1 MPPLEAQNRADV
13 WERRRI
19 QTSLRIERAGLELL
33 SAHGL
38 DVTVDQIAAA
48 AGISTRT
55 FFRYFRNPR
64 DVLTAVPARES
75 RRMCRALLARPPDE
89 SLLDSF
95 HAWFHEL
102 DRRRDVRGE
111 TGRLEA
117 ETLALWSRIV
127 RTEPDLV
134 LAESRAMTAL
144 TAELE
149 HVVRGRLALG
159 RDRGDTVGV
168 LSAAFAAVIWY
179 VFTRTL
185 DEDDAA
191 DFSSRV
197 DRAFELLGHLHAVDP
212 ELASST

>member
-1 MPPLEAQNRADV
+1 MPPLEPQHRADV

-19 QTSLRIERAGLELL
+19 ETSLRIERAGLELL
-33 SAHGL
+33 SAQGL

-75 RRMCRALLARPPDE
+75 RRMCRALLARPQDE
-89 SLLDSF
+89 SLLDGF

-102 DRRRDVRGE
+102 DRHRDVHGD
-111 TGRLEA
+111 TARLEA
-117 ETLALWSRIV
+117 ESLALWSSIV
-127 RTEPDLV
+127 RAEPDLV

-144 TAELE
+144 TVELE
-149 HVVRGRLALG
+149 HVVRRRLALG
-159 RDRGDTVGV
+159 PDGGDTVGV

-212 ELASST
+212 ALASST